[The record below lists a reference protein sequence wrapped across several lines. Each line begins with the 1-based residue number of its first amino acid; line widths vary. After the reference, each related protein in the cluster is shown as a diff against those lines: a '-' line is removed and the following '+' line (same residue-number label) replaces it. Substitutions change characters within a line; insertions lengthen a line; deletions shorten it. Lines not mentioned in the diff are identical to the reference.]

1 MLDRIQEI
9 DTGAIE
15 ELTRI
20 RREQEVLE
28 DRLRLMTERR
38 EGVSEVVFERVR
50 GDYRGRLDGLDRQA
64 RPLKESARREYG
76 KLAALR
82 AEVQR
87 ARDDAQL
94 EKEEAD
100 FRNGLG
106 EFTAEEYER
115 RTADCSERLSAGDA
129 ELAEVEALRQRFL
142 GACRSPEELEGGGEP
157 EAAEPEPE
165 PATEE
170 AEAPDV
176 TAVSPL
182 VVAESEPAPS
192 AADATGVTELP
203 DPAVE
208 ELFASPPPPPADV
221 PPAAPLIADQEA
233 VVEAP
238 PPPPPDYEDFDAGPT
253 SRLEATAAGASADAG
268 ADAAD
273 GADGDATGPGAQPA
287 VALDATRDRDDWH
300 EAPTGSFEVPPL
312 PSPAPTDFN
321 DDFDEEA
328 FSGATKILSR
338 PRLVEVESGASP
350 REHALALGRTS
361 IGRASDNVV
370 HLLDE
375 AVSRHHAE
383 VVPGPRGYLLR
394 DLGSENG
401 IFVNGERAPEHVLRE
416 GDVIQIGARTLV
428 FHGA

>member
-82 AEVQR
+82 AELQR

-94 EKEEAD
+94 EKEEAE

-115 RTADCSERLSAGDA
+115 RSADSAERLSAGDA

-142 GACRSPEELEGGGEP
+142 GACRSPEELEGDGETEEAEGGGEP
-157 EAAEPEPE
+157 EEAEEPE
-165 PATEE
+165 
-170 AEAPDV
+170 V

-182 VVAESEPAPS
+182 VVAESESEPS
-192 AADATGVTELP
+192 AADATGIVGGP

-208 ELFASPPPPPADV
+208 ELFASPPPPPPDA
-221 PPAAPLIADQEA
+221 PPSAAPLIADQEA

-238 PPPPPDYEDFDAGPT
+238 PPPPPPAYEDFDVGPT
-253 SRLEATAAGASADAG
+253 SRLEAATEGATAEASAAS
-268 ADAAD
+268 ASD
-273 GADGDATGPGAQPA
+273 GATGLDATDEGSKPD
-287 VALDATRDRDDWH
+287 LSATRDRDDWH

-312 PSPAPTDFN
+312 PPPLPEDFN

-338 PRLVEVESGASP
+338 PRLVEVESGASA

-383 VVPGPRGYLLR
+383 VIPGPHGYLLR